1 MQTHAVISC
10 FQSAESWSILS
21 DIERS
26 IKAKIEAA
34 GVPLKDWDIQ
44 INYGIKTGFNDAF
57 IIDSAKR
64 DIILDACQSKD
75 ERQRTAEIIRPI
87 LRGRDI
93 GRYSDSWAD
102 LWLIW
107 IPWHFPYHFDN
118 SFQGASKEAED
129 AFKTGYPTLYDHLS
143 EYKNELSARNKAETG
158 IRYEWYALQRWGA
171 NYWDDLTKTKI
182 VWIELSD
189 ESKFTLCTDLIPLN
203 TVFFLTGTHLH
214 HILGLLN
221 SKLIHWYFTRCLGT
235 SSGVGTNRWLKYTVE
250 LLPLIPYSDDK
261 LSQWVAE
268 RLLPNANIEIC
279 EKEIDKLV
287 CELYSLSPDE
297 KSFIIGNC

>member
-1 MQTHAVISC
+1 MQTNAVISC

-64 DIILDACQSKD
+64 NIILDACQSND
-75 ERQRTAEIIRPI
+75 ERQRTDEIIRPI

-93 GRYSDSWAD
+93 RRYSYDWSN
-102 LWLIW
+102 LWI
-107 IPWHFPYHFDN
+107 INTHN
-118 SFQGASKEAED
+118 
-129 AFKTGYPTLYDHLS
+129 
-143 EYKNELSARNKAETG
+143 G
-158 IRYEWYALQRWGA
+158 IRDNIERIHIEDYPAVKQHLDS
-171 NYWDDLTKTKI
+171 YWDRIETRADQGDTPYNLRNCAYLDDLTKTKI

-250 LLPLIPYSDDK
+250 QLPLIPYSDDK

>member
-10 FQSAESWSILS
+10 FQSVESWSILS

-93 GRYSDSWAD
+93 RRYSYDWSN
-102 LWLIW
+102 LWI
-107 IPWHFPYHFDN
+107 INTHN
-118 SFQGASKEAED
+118 
-129 AFKTGYPTLYDHLS
+129 
-143 EYKNELSARNKAETG
+143 G
-158 IRYEWYALQRWGA
+158 IRDSIERVHIEDYPAVKQHLDS
-171 NYWDDLTKTKI
+171 YWDRIETRTDQGDTPYNLRNCAYLDDLTKTKI